1 MIISLKQNTDGAT
14 AMTTYQDAYD
24 MGYKAFKEG
33 AYRNDNPF
41 DKEEEP
47 LLNEGWTTG
56 FIDAR
61 EEHY

>member
-1 MIISLKQNTDGAT
+1 MA
-14 AMTTYQDAYD
+14 TYQDAYD
-24 MGYKAFKEG
+24 AGYKAFKDG

-41 DKEEEP
+41 DKDDEP
-47 LLNEGWTTG
+47 LLREGWTAG